1 MFGDTSRRH
10 SLAARPRPG
19 QQPLRDEEAREL
31 DLVGGRRDT
40 ELVSSVSVEQTLA
53 ALADPTRLVIVE
65 RLSESPA
72 SVTELAAAFP
82 YSLRGVLKHVQV
94 LEDAGV
100 VRTEKQGRVR
110 RCQLQPDRLADAAR
124 WLDDVRNRWERR
136 LDHLEQYLQNKTEET

>member
-1 MFGDTSRRH
+1 M
-10 SLAARPRPG
+10 
-19 QQPLRDEEAREL
+19 
-31 DLVGGRRDT
+31 
-40 ELVSSVSVEQTLA
+40 
-53 ALADPTRLVIVE
+53 IVE
-65 RLSESPA
+65 RLSERPA
-72 SVTELAAAFP
+72 SVTELAAGFP

-136 LDHLEQYLQNKTEET
+136 LDHLEQYLQDTTEEQR